1 MEDIREFIKL
11 DKVKPYLVF
20 IVTAVIMFSILVTAL
35 VPKKYTLNVGD
46 IAKVDIKAPRE
57 VENTVATENNRAKAI
72 EAIGKKTIKN
82 PEIAEKT
89 KVRIGKLF
97 SMVEQLN
104 ANDTNDSSKSQSNNN
119 ETTTSKKLSEKEKI
133 TLLKEQNP
141 IPNFTYES
149 YQILIKLES
158 KEADELEKFLKNTIT
173 TLYELTTINENK
185 PEEIIMAQGIIATAF
200 NNSNFSKDIREI
212 GMAIGNAEVHPNSIY
227 DKEGTEALIEEAKKN
242 VKPVM
247 IKKDQIIIKEGEPIT
262 YEQKAL
268 LESLGL
274 LDNTNKFEWPLY
286 LSLAGLVCL
295 VIFLQWIYL
304 YKYQLEIFKDIKKI
318 IMINILSII
327 AILLA
332 RILGIISLFVI
343 PLACIPMLMAILIN
357 DELSIA
363 INILNCILISVAVKF
378 NFEITILAM
387 ISSIAGVILLKK
399 MQQRNDILYSSIY
412 IAIINS
418 VMYLSMGF
426 LLSNSIIDVFKRA
439 GMVVLASIISGVL
452 AIGFLPFFESIFDIV
467 TTVKLLELSNPNHP
481 LLKRLLLEA
490 PGTYHHSVLVAN
502 LSEVAAEAVGA
513 NPVLARVSAY
523 YHDIGKIKRPYFFK
537 ENQLGNDNPHDK
549 ITPNLSTLIII
560 SHVKDG
566 LELAKE
572 FKVPKVI
579 QDIIRQHHATSLV
592 KYFYVTMKNSCDN
605 PDEIKE
611 EDFRYQ
617 GPNPESK
624 EAAIIMLADA
634 VEAAVR
640 SISNSTKGK
649 IDEMVNSI
657 IKNRLN
663 DGQLD
668 NCDLTLKDLEK
679 IRKAFLKVLSGIYHE
694 RIEYPLDKWEKDT
707 KDENKKQMKDVTKEI
722 ER

>member
-1 MEDIREFIKL
+1 MKNIREFINL
-11 DKVKPYLVF
+11 NKVKPYLIF
-20 IVTAVIMFSILVTAL
+20 IITAVFMYSILVTAL

-57 VENTVATENNRAKAI
+57 VENEIATENNRTKAI
-72 EAIGKKTIKN
+72 ELIGKKTIKVPVN
-82 PEIAEKT
+82 EKAMEN
-89 KVRIGKLF
+89 IGKLF
-97 SMVEQLN
+97 SEVRQLN
-104 ANDTNDSSKSQSNNN
+104 ISDADKTSTNNTEDSAVKQ
-119 ETTTSKKLSEKEKI
+119 LSEKEKI
-133 TLLKEQNP
+133 ALLKERNP
-141 IPNFTYES
+141 IPDFTYEN
-149 YQILIKLES
+149 YQILVKLEL
-158 KEADELEKFLKNTIT
+158 KEIDELERFLKKNLT
-173 TLYELTTINENK
+173 TLYDLTTINENK

-212 GMAIGNAEVHPNSIY
+212 GMFIANVEVGPNTIY
-227 DKEGTEALIEEAKKN
+227 DKEKTELLIEEARKS

-247 IKKDQIIIKEGEPIT
+247 IKKDQIIVKEGEPIT
-262 YEQKAL
+262 FEQKAL

-274 LDNTNKFEWPLY
+274 LDNASNFEWSLY
-286 LSLAGLVCL
+286 LSLAALVCL
-295 VIFLQWIYL
+295 VILLQWFYL
-304 YKYQLEIFKDIKKI
+304 YKYHSEIFSDTKKL
-318 IMINILSII
+318 IMLNILSII

-332 RILGIISLFVI
+332 RILGIISLFAI
-343 PLACIPMLMAILIN
+343 PLACIPMLMTILID
-357 DELSIA
+357 DEVSIA
-363 INILNCILISVAVKF
+363 LNILNCILISVAVKF
-378 NFEITILAM
+378 NFEITILAVLN
-387 ISSIAGVILLKK
+387 SIVGVMLLKK

-412 IAIINS
+412 IALINLAL
-418 VMYLSMGF
+418 YLSMGF
-426 LLSNSIIDVFKRA
+426 LLSNSIVDVLKKA
-439 GMVVLASIISGVL
+439 AMVCLASLVSGVL
-452 AIGFLPFFESIFDIV
+452 TIGFLPFFESIFDIV

-502 LSEVAAEAVGA
+502 LSEVAAEVVGA
-513 NPVLARVSAY
+513 NPVLARVSSY

-566 LELAKE
+566 LEFAKE
-572 FKVPKVI
+572 FKIPKVI
-579 QDIIRQHHATSLV
+579 QDVIQQHHATSLV
-592 KYFYVTMKNSCDN
+592 KYFYVTMKNSSDN

-624 EAAIIMLADA
+624 EAAIIMLSDA

-640 SISNSTKGK
+640 SIQNPTKGK
-649 IDEMVNSI
+649 IEEMVNNI
-657 IKNRLN
+657 IKGRLN

-694 RIEYPLDKWEKDT
+694 RIEYPLDKWQKD
-707 KDENKKQMKDVTKEI
+707 K
-722 ER
+722 